1 MRLPWDILYLRD
13 GKGTM
18 RKVHPSVPFLKVTV
32 SYGEKHVKV
41 KAIVDSGASC
51 LLMSKAIADELGV
64 DLGPVEPKASGGVSG
79 GFLMFPFE
87 GIKLTVLG
95 MGEELD
101 VEAAFTKDQDKN
113 GLYHPLYPLLGIN
126 ALFTNYIVTIDA
138 FNRTIDLDPL
148 PTDQSFLLKNL

>member
-1 MRLPWDILYLRD
+1 
-13 GKGTM
+13 
-18 RKVHPSVPFLKVTV
+18 
-32 SYGEKHVKV
+32 
-41 KAIVDSGASC
+41 
-51 LLMSKAIADELGV
+51 
-64 DLGPVEPKASGGVSG
+64 
-79 GFLMFPFE
+79 MFPFE